1 MSAVPLRNGGFSN
14 RGEGQ
19 RANPATA
26 LPKRQTQKR
35 GDSLVTTPTK
45 AASKFIPPFKA
56 DVVGSLLRPKSL
68 LEARAKF
75 TAGMLSRES
84 LWELERQSIARAVEL
99 QKSAG
104 LTVCTDGEYHRR
116 HWFLDFVERI
126 EGIAFEGGL
135 KTTFRT
141 EQGAVEFA
149 PPRVITT
156 GKLARGQSLAMSE
169 FQDLAPVASKAG
181 LTPKQ
186 AIPSPTLLHF
196 RSGRA
201 GVDAKVYP
209 DMAEYFAD
217 LARVYREEITALYQA
232 GCRYIQIDETNF
244 PFLCDPKLHE
254 HVRSI
259 GEDPVTIQQTYAKLL
274 NDATRGHPTDLRIC
288 IHMCR
293 GNHESA
299 WVASGGYE
307 PVAEVAF
314 GMLEVDGFFLE
325 YDTDRAGGFEPL
337 RHLSGHKVAVLGL
350 VTTKRPELESKDSLK
365 RRIEEASKYVPLER
379 LALSPQCGFASTIGG
394 NKLTEDDEKRKLEL
408 VVVTASE
415 VWG

>member
-1 MSAVPLRNGGFSN
+1 L
-14 RGEGQ
+14 Q
-19 RANPATA
+19 
-26 LPKRQTQKR
+26 
-35 GDSLVTTPTK
+35 K
-45 AASKFIPPFKA
+45 AA
-56 DVVGSLLRPKSL
+56 GLR
-68 LEARAKF
+68 
-75 TAGMLSRES
+75 
-84 LWELERQSIARAVEL
+84 
-99 QKSAG
+99 
-104 LTVCTDGEYHRR
+104 VCTDGEYHRR

-126 EGIAFEGGL
+126 DGVGFEGGL

-141 EQGAVEFA
+141 EQGAIEFA
-149 PPRVITT
+149 PPRVVTT
-156 GKLARGQSLAMSE
+156 GKLGRSRPLALTE
-169 FQDLAPVASKAG
+169 FQELSPLAKAAG
-181 LTPKQ
+181 LVPKQ

-201 GVDAKVYP
+201 GVDAKAYP
-209 DMAEYFAD
+209 DMAEYFVD
-217 LARVYREEITALYQA
+217 LARVYREEIAALYEA

-244 PFLCDPKLHE
+244 PFLCDPKLHD

-259 GEDPVTIQQTYAKLL
+259 GEDPVTIQHTYAKLL
-274 NDATRGHPTDLRIC
+274 NDVTRGRPSDLCIC

-314 GMLEVDGFFLE
+314 GSLDVDGFFLE
-325 YDTDRAGGFEPL
+325 YDTGRAGGFDPL
-337 RHLSGHKVAVLGL
+337 RYLSGKKVAVLGL
-350 VTTKRPELESKDSLK
+350 VTTKKPELESKDTLK
-365 RRIEEASKYVPLER
+365 RRIDEAAKYAPLDR

-408 VVVTASE
+408 VVETARD